1 MKSNMNKSMLVRIYV
16 GERDMCHGVPLYEA
30 IVKQAHKLNLA
41 GATVVRGIMGFGTTN
56 KIHSS
61 KILRLSEDLPII
73 VELVDAE
80 EKIDQLLPFLKEH
93 VKGGLVTLEN
103 VKII

>member
-1 MKSNMNKSMLVRIYV
+1 MNKSMLVRIYV

-73 VELVDAE
+73 VQLVDVE
-80 EKIDQLLPFLKEH
+80 EKIDQLLPFLEEH

-103 VKII
+103 IKVINF